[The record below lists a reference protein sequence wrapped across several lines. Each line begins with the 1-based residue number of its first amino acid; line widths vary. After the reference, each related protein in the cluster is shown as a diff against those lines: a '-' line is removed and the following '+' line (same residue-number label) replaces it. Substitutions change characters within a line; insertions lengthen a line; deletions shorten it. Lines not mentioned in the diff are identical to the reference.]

1 MKIRHDFVTN
11 SSSSSFIITN
21 NSNETMDSEEI
32 ARKFF
37 EKILQEESM
46 RCTSCFIVTLR
57 GIDAGG
63 DRQPTENP
71 RKRQKAPVCKTQTG
85 AEELQNLFT

>member
-1 MKIRHDFVTN
+1 
-11 SSSSSFIITN
+11 
-21 NSNETMDSEEI
+21 
-32 ARKFF
+32 
-37 EKILQEESM
+37 M

-85 AEELQNLFT
+85 VEEVYNLFT

>member
-1 MKIRHDFVTN
+1 
-11 SSSSSFIITN
+11 
-21 NSNETMDSEEI
+21 
-32 ARKFF
+32 
-37 EKILQEESM
+37 M

-63 DRQPTENP
+63 DRQPTQNL

-85 AEELQNLFT
+85 AEELYNLFTRFLCSYQCPEYSDGGYELFLTGADHRRNRIVK